1 MKQLLVVKFQEYWQE
16 GLPKLE
22 KVIFKSIP
30 DNTARLNALIAEDID
45 LADSINPTDRMQVD
59 EDAELQFIERPF
71 MKNIYEDAP
80 SIFTA
85 DSTPLFGATKYLLDF
100 TPQATGYDVLTE
112 VKFELPIED

>member
-1 MKQLLVVKFQEYWQE
+1 MKFQEYWQE
-16 GLPKLE
+16 SLPKLE

-30 DNTARLNALIAEDID
+30 DETARLNALIAGDID
-45 LADSINPTDRMQVD
+45 LADSINPTDRMQVE
-59 EDAELQFIERPF
+59 EDADLQFFERPF
-71 MKNIYEDAP
+71 MENIYEDAP

-85 DSTPLFGATKYLLDF
+85 DSTSLFGATKYLLDF